1 MGGVLEGGYDALA
14 RLQAVR
20 RAVADTA
27 EQRLVAPDYAAALD
41 KRVAELKPS
50 GKVSARQASR
60 QADIWGQRG
69 AAAAAAICDRLPPP
83 PSLLPSQSD
92 VNYKRDRAEL
102 DAAIAK
108 VVGGG
113 GRGGDDDD
121 VVATMAGGGDATLRI
136 KCPITRMRMKD
147 PVRNAGCSHVYER
160 SAIEQMRTSAAK
172 RGKPEQCPVCK
183 KPLTELVADEDT
195 LYLINEDKRKREAD
209 GEDGDEDGEA
219 DESEDGAVLEGASES
234 EEGYDALRV
243 VDEVVI
249 GRGMELGLDF
259 KELFLLL
266 RPRMR

>member
-1 MGGVLEGGYDALA
+1 VPG
-14 RLQAVR
+14 
-20 RAVADTA
+20 
-27 EQRLVAPDYAAALD
+27 
-41 KRVAELKPS
+41 
-50 GKVSARQASR
+50 RQAGR
-60 QADIWGQRG
+60 QTYGGSEALLPRRRS
-69 AAAAAAICDRLPPP
+69 ATACPPP
-83 PSLLPSQSD
+83 PFLLSSQSD

-209 GEDGDEDGEA
+209 GEDGDEDGA
-219 DESEDGAVLEGASES
+219 RGGGGGGDDDDDED
-234 EEGYDALRV
+234 
-243 VDEVVI
+243 
-249 GRGMELGLDF
+249 
-259 KELFLLL
+259 
-266 RPRMR
+266 